1 MKQKTFMANA
11 QNTERQSYLIDATDK
26 ILGRVA
32 AKAATVLRGKHKPTF
47 TPHFDAG
54 DNVIIINAEKIRV
67 TGKKMEDK
75 EYQRFSGYPSG
86 QKTVKLK
93 DLMAKNP
100 AKVIE
105 LAVNRMIPSGPLGN
119 QQRRKLKVYAGAEHP
134 HQAQKPIALEV

>member
-11 QNTERQSYLIDATDK
+11 QNLERQSYVIDATDK
-26 ILGRVA
+26 VLGRVA
-32 AKAATVLRGKHKPTF
+32 AKAASVLRGKHKPTF

-67 TGKKMEDK
+67 TGKKLEDK

-86 QKTVKLK
+86 QKSVKLK
-93 DLMAKNP
+93 DLLAKNP

-119 QQRRKLKVYAGAEHP
+119 QARRKLKVYAGAEHP

>member
-11 QNTERQSYLIDATDK
+11 QNTERQSYVIDATDK

-32 AKAATVLRGKHKPTF
+32 AKAATVLRGKHKTTF

>member
-32 AKAATVLRGKHKPTF
+32 AKAATVLRGKHKTTF